1 MKLVK
6 SIDYIIEKLDPKD
19 YAKCSNI
26 WDMNR
31 QPDAQ
36 KWYDEI
42 VLGNRVVFIY
52 KVNDEFIGEGALVFQ
67 NGDPDYTI
75 KQQRIYLSR
84 LIVKS
89 EYRNQGIGGVIVDYL
104 VNCAKKLGYKE
115 MSLGVDIDNINAR
128 HLYEKKGFTDII
140 FEGED
145 EQGKYV
151 KLLKVL

>member
-1 MKLVK
+1 M
-6 SIDYIIEKLDPKD
+6 DYIIERLDPK
-19 YAKCSNI
+19 YYTECSNI
-26 WDMNR
+26 WDMNS

-42 VLGNRVVFIY
+42 VSGNRIVYIC
-52 KVNDEFIGEGALVFQ
+52 KVHDEFIGEGALVFQ

-75 KQQRIYLSR
+75 NQRRIYLSR

-89 EYRNQGIGGVIVDYL
+89 EYRNRGIGGIIVDYL
-104 VNCAKKLGYKE
+104 ISCAQKLGYKE
-115 MSLGVDIDNINAR
+115 MSLGVDINNVNAL